1 MKTTAV
7 RTVNGL
13 KDGDNFMATQIS
25 IPGSS
30 KNIGSPLPTYEIVK
44 ICMSMINLIIIF
56 AKGNWYLAIALAVVK
71 NEKYK

>member
-30 KNIGSPLPTYEIVK
+30 KNIGSPLPTYEILK
-44 ICMSMINLIIIF
+44 IYMIYMITIF

-71 NEKYK
+71 SKKCK